1 MNNRILRSLRLWTLA
16 IMLLCFT
23 LPIQAQAQRNQSRK
37 PDRVKVINRSTSVNK
52 DGARGSKVAALPQN
66 TKVLT
71 HRNVNYH
78 YRNGVYYRPTNGT
91 YLVVNPPL
99 GVRITS
105 LPANLPYLRRGNNRY
120 YLYQGVYYLPVGND
134 VYEVVDAPVGAIIDR
149 LPDDYETVELDGK
162 VYYRL
167 NETYYKAV
175 LEANGNVVYEVIRV

>member
-1 MNNRILRSLRLWTLA
+1 M
-16 IMLLCFT
+16 
-23 LPIQAQAQRNQSRK
+23 
-37 PDRVKVINRSTSVNK
+37 
-52 DGARGSKVAALPQN
+52 
-66 TKVLT
+66 
-71 HRNVNYH
+71 
-78 YRNGVYYRPTNGT
+78 
-91 YLVVNPPL
+91 PPL

-120 YLYQGVYYLPVGND
+120 YLYQGIYYLPVGSD